1 MVYGGTRTPHPLHP
15 GVKLPKEF
23 ATEPD
28 DGLTALNCPIEVKQF
43 LAEQMEFFSLSV
55 GTGDMPKEMVISTS
69 MFMEIAQMLATY
81 GTTVGIFRAAL
92 GAMDGTHPD
101 DPHPDRTIAFGMLLK
116 HLLTTAAKMADNP
129 ADYLPPQTD

>member
-1 MVYGGTRTPHPLHP
+1 M
-15 GVKLPKEF
+15 PKEF
-23 ATEPD
+23 GTEPD

-55 GTGDMPKEMVISTS
+55 GTGNMPEEMVISTK

-92 GAMDGTHPD
+92 GAMDGNHPD
-101 DPHPDRTIAFGMLLK
+101 DPHPARTIAFGTLLK
-116 HLLTTAAKMADNP
+116 HLLSTAAKMADNP